1 MPFGI
6 PSEDF
11 HGGFGIPENEVECV
25 EENRTEQVRLITRAL
40 IEAGVVQKPSYMAEI
55 LFDYGVRVIKE

>member
-11 HGGFGIPENEVECV
+11 NGGFGIPEQTYPVESD
-25 EENRTEQVRLITRAL
+25 RDEQVRLLTRAL
-40 IEAGVVQKPSYMAEI
+40 IEAGVVQKPSYMADF
-55 LFDYGVRVIKE
+55 LFDYGVRVIKG

>member
-11 HGGFGIPENEVECV
+11 HGGFGIPEETDSIEAD
-25 EENRTEQVRLITRAL
+25 RDEQVRLITRAL
-40 IEAGVVQKPSYMAEI
+40 IEAGVVQGPAYMAVF
-55 LFDYGVRVIKE
+55 LFDYGVRVIKG